1 MPLTQKI
8 KKCCEKS
15 GSIPSKVVRVPDTL
29 YRFTFS
35 FNTLV
40 FCRTQLMSGTSPTSF
55 SSKPPL
61 ILVALLCEYMDNE
74 GYRVV
79 DVTNGQECLDAYI
92 NLKPDL
98 VLLDALM
105 PVMDGFTCCHELM
118 QIARNNLALALANFD
133 SESYASTSV
142 ISKLWERT
150 PILMITG
157 LDDPASVDRAF
168 GSGASDYVT
177 KPIHWAVLRQ
187 RVRRLLQQAQLYKQ
201 LEAANQALQE
211 LANMDGL
218 TGLANRR
225 RFDQYLNNQWMNL
238 AGSGKPLSLILCD
251 IDFFK
256 RFNDQYGHPAG
267 DLCLQKV
274 AAVLNGAAQ
283 KNQDLVA
290 RYGGE
295 EFAVI
300 MPNTHAPGAV
310 HVAALM
316 QSGIRELQVKHL
328 ESGISNYVTLSLGV
342 ATTIPNFE
350 SSPSDLILASDKA
363 LYQAKQ
369 EGRNR
374 IVLRQVN
381 Y

>member
-1 MPLTQKI
+1 
-8 KKCCEKS
+8 
-15 GSIPSKVVRVPDTL
+15 
-29 YRFTFS
+29 
-35 FNTLV
+35 
-40 FCRTQLMSGTSPTSF
+40 MSGISPTPIP
-55 SSKPPL
+55 SKPPL
-61 ILVALLCEYMDNE
+61 ILVADDDKAIRTLLCEYMDRE

-79 DVTNGQECLDAYI
+79 DVADGRECLDAYI
-92 NLKPDL
+92 ALKPDL

-118 QIARNNLALALANFD
+118 QIARNNLARALANFD
-133 SESYASTSV
+133 TESYASTSV

-157 LDDPASVDRAF
+157 LDDPDSVNRAF

-225 RFDQYLNNQWMNL
+225 RFDQYLNNQWMSL
-238 AGSGKPLSLILCD
+238 AGSDQPMSLILCD

-256 RFNDQYGHPAG
+256 RFNDKYGHPAG

-274 AAVLNGAAQ
+274 AAVLNSAAQ

-300 MPNTHAPGAV
+300 MPNTPAPGAV

-316 QSGIRELQVKHL
+316 QSGVRELQVEHFD
-328 ESGISNYVTLSLGV
+328 SDISNYVTLSLGV
-342 ATTIPNFE
+342 ATTIPNCK
-350 SSPSDLILASDKA
+350 SSPSDLILTADKA

-374 IVLRQVN
+374 IILKQVN

>member
-1 MPLTQKI
+1 
-8 KKCCEKS
+8 
-15 GSIPSKVVRVPDTL
+15 
-29 YRFTFS
+29 
-35 FNTLV
+35 
-40 FCRTQLMSGTSPTSF
+40 MSGISPTSF
-55 SSKPPL
+55 STKPPL
-61 ILVALLCEYMDNE
+61 ILVADDDKAIRTLLCEYMGHE

-118 QIARNNLALALANFD
+118 QIARNNLTLALAKFD

-157 LDDPASVDRAF
+157 LDDPVSVDRAF

-238 AGSGKPLSLILCD
+238 AGSDKPLSLILCD

-256 RFNDQYGHPAG
+256 RFNDKYGHPAG

-316 QSGIRELQVKHL
+316 QSGVRELQVEHL
-328 ESGISNYVTLSLGV
+328 ESGISNCVTLSLGV